1 MLRRTFGVRHN
12 PRDTGCS
19 LATKNPM
26 VNITNRRQFE
36 RLAITER
43 AIAVNDHGT
52 QLGRVQQAGGGGML
66 VIAATTEA
74 LALMAVGRRMRV
86 TIVEPSLGISNTM
99 DVEVMY
105 RNDDNHVGMQFINIS
120 DDELDS

>member
-1 MLRRTFGVRHN
+1 
-12 PRDTGCS
+12 
-19 LATKNPM
+19 M

-43 AIAVNDHGT
+43 AVAVNDRGT
-52 QLGRVQQAGGGGML
+52 QLGPVKQAGGGGML
-66 VIAATTEA
+66 VIAATPEA
-74 LALMAVGRRMRV
+74 LTLMPVGRRMRV

-105 RNDDNHVGMQFINIS
+105 RNDDNHVGMQFVNIS
-120 DDELDS
+120 DDELDA